1 MKEILLFVAGI
12 ILGGGITAFIFL
24 KLFPAVGCLRE
35 DRSDPTAPPYLFLE
49 LRPDGYEKIHK
60 KQAPVQKKEVS
71 IREKAA
77 MVKPVEDEPET
88 EDSRVI
94 DPVET
99 ADETGKTEPSDSSE
113 E

>member
-1 MKEILLFVAGI
+1 MEFQH
-12 ILGGGITAFIFL
+12 
-24 KLFPAVGCLRE
+24 P
-35 DRSDPTAPPYLFLE
+35 
-49 LRPDGYEKIHK
+49 EKIRK
-60 KQAPVQKKEVS
+60 KQAPVQKKEIS

-88 EDSRVI
+88 EESRGI

>member
-1 MKEILLFVAGI
+1 M
-12 ILGGGITAFIFL
+12 
-24 KLFPAVGCLRE
+24 
-35 DRSDPTAPPYLFLE
+35 
-49 LRPDGYEKIHK
+49 
-60 KQAPVQKKEVS
+60 QKKEIS

-88 EDSRVI
+88 EESRGI

-99 ADETGKTEPSDSSE
+99 ADETGKAEPSDSSE

>member
-60 KQAPVQKKEVS
+60 KQQ
-71 IREKAA
+71 IRLKIRLENYISAENTSA
-77 MVKPVEDEPET
+77 IM
-88 EDSRVI
+88 R
-94 DPVET
+94 
-99 ADETGKTEPSDSSE
+99 
-113 E
+113 